1 MKKKLLLILMVS
13 ILLSVILWI
22 SGALPAVHRFNMELI
37 EKIFSLF

>member
-22 SGALPAVHRFNMELI
+22 SGVLPVIHKFNVELI
-37 EKIFSLF
+37 KKIISLF